1 MTLSNDEFDLTLRNG
16 KVFAPSGLVDADIGV
31 RDSKIAVM
39 GSIVGKSRR
48 NIDCKGLTILPGMI
62 DSQVH
67 FREPGSDHKEDLES
81 GSRAAALGGI
91 TTFFEMPNTN
101 PLTIDE
107 RAFNDKLNR
116 AKGRCWTD
124 YAFYLGGSAAN
135 AERLGKLE
143 KMPGCCGIKIFM
155 GASTGDLLSAD
166 DDTIREI
173 LRHGKRVVAV
183 HAEDNA
189 RLNERKHLVEGGA
202 GVSVHPEWRDVEV
215 CRLATERVLRLAR
228 ETGRRIHV
236 LHITTGEE
244 MALLANYKDIASVEA
259 TPQHL
264 TFAAP
269 DCYSKIG
276 TRAQMNPPIRDS
288 AQRTALWEAL
298 DAGVVDIIGSD
309 HAPHTLDEKAQPYP
323 ESPSGMPGVQ
333 TLVPLMLNHLAEGRL
348 TLERLVDLCV
358 YGPARIFRLAAKG
371 RIAVGYD
378 ADFTLV
384 DLKRTETITDAW
396 SASKSGWTP
405 YDGMKVNGW
414 PVGTIVRGHVVMRDG
429 DLLGEPIGMPAN
441 FQETIPVV
449 NRGPTPSRA
458 DVGKEHL

>member
-1 MTLSNDEFDLTLRNG
+1 
-16 KVFAPSGLVDADIGV
+16 
-31 RDSKIAVM
+31 
-39 GSIVGKSRR
+39 
-48 NIDCKGLTILPGMI
+48 MI

-236 LHITTGEE
+236 LHIIKLTIR
-244 MALLANYKDIASVEA
+244 IAPVVEL
-259 TPQHL
+259 Q
-264 TFAAP
+264 F
-269 DCYSKIG
+269 
-276 TRAQMNPPIRDS
+276 
-288 AQRTALWEAL
+288 
-298 DAGVVDIIGSD
+298 
-309 HAPHTLDEKAQPYP
+309 
-323 ESPSGMPGVQ
+323 
-333 TLVPLMLNHLAEGRL
+333 LVPLVMGL
-348 TLERLVDLCV
+348 TS
-358 YGPARIFRLAAKG
+358 ARHELLLRGSGAS
-371 RIAVGYD
+371 
-378 ADFTLV
+378 
-384 DLKRTETITDAW
+384 TILR
-396 SASKSGWTP
+396 
-405 YDGMKVNGW
+405 MVNAG
-414 PVGTIVRGHVVMRDG
+414 
-429 DLLGEPIGMPAN
+429 
-441 FQETIPVV
+441 Q
-449 NRGPTPSRA
+449 
-458 DVGKEHL
+458 K

>member
-1 MTLSNDEFDLTLRNG
+1 MTSPKDDFDLILKNG
-16 KVFAPSGLVDADIGV
+16 RVFSPSGLLEADIGV
-31 RDSKIAVM
+31 RGGKIAGM
-39 GSIVGKSRR
+39 GSIAGSSRQTM
-48 NIDCKGLTILPGMI
+48 DCRGLTVLPGMI

-67 FREPGSDHKEDLES
+67 FREPGPVHKENLES

-107 RAFNDKLNR
+107 PAFNDKLAR
-116 AKGRCWTD
+116 AKGRAWTD
-124 YAFYLGGSAAN
+124 HAFYLGGSAAN
-135 AERLGKLE
+135 AERLGELE
-143 KMPGCCGIKIFM
+143 NMPGCCGIKIFM

-183 HAEDNA
+183 HAEDND
-189 RLNERKHLVEGGA
+189 RLDERKHLIDGGVD
-202 GVSVHPEWRDVEV
+202 VSIHPEWRDVEV
-215 CRLATERVLRLAR
+215 CRRATERVLRLAR

-244 MALLANYKDIASVEA
+244 MALLAEHKDIASVEV

-264 TFAAP
+264 TLAAP
-269 DCYSKIG
+269 DCYAEIG
-276 TRAQMNPPIRDS
+276 TRAQMNPPIRDDG
-288 AQRTALWEAL
+288 QRTALWKAL
-298 DAGVVDIIGSD
+298 AAGVVDIIGSD

-333 TLVPLMLNHLAEGRL
+333 TLVPIMLNHVAEGRL

-358 YGPARIFRLAAKG
+358 SGPARIFRMAAKG
-371 RIAVGYD
+371 RIALGYD

-384 DLKRTETITDAW
+384 DLNRTETITDTW

-405 YDGMKVNGW
+405 YDGMQVTGW
-414 PVGTIVRGHVVMRDG
+414 PVGTIIRGHVVMRDG
-429 DLLGEPIGMPAN
+429 ELLGDPIGAPVR
-441 FQETIPVV
+441 FQETI
-449 NRGPTPSRA
+449 A
-458 DVGKEHL
+458 AWD